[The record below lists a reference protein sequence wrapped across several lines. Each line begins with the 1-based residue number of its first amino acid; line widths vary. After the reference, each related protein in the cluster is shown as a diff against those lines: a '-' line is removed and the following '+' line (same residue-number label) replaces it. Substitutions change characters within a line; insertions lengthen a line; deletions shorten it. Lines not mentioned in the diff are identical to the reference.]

1 MKNSIIT
8 GALILF
14 ISLPSVLFAQSK
26 SVDQLYRQYQGHE
39 DFFHLDL
46 AGNFLDFAKGFNLE
60 IEEAN
65 LDAITESIDRVKFFK
80 LPVNGSQGKADFRQL
95 SRGLGKER
103 YELMMDASEKDSGL
117 AIYAK
122 GGDSVEGLVL
132 MIRSDND
139 QEFMVIELEGRFDQK
154 TLAKVGK
161 GI

>member
-1 MKNSIIT
+1 MKNSIIIV
-8 GALILF
+8 ALTLF
-14 ISLPSVLFAQSK
+14 FSLPSVLFAQSK
-26 SVDQLYRQYQGHE
+26 SVDQLYRQYKGQE

-65 LDAITESIDRVKFFK
+65 LDAITESIERVKFFK
-80 LPVNGSQGKADFRQL
+80 LPVNGTQAKADFRKL
-95 SRGLGKER
+95 SRGLDKER
-103 YELMMDASEKDSGL
+103 YELMMDANEKDSGL

-139 QEFMVIELEGRFDQK
+139 QQFMVIELEGRFDQK